1 VGIYAMKP
9 AFRATL
15 KPIERA
21 LLRARVTP
29 DMVTLAGLA
38 FAAGGGAGFV
48 LGRDGSAW
56 LVLVP
61 VAAFLRTAANALDG
75 MIAADTGTARPA
87 GEVLNETVDRLADI
101 AVFLPLL
108 AVPRVPDELVAG
120 AVAAMLVTSFVAV
133 AVKAAGG
140 PRLSAGVMGKPDRM
154 AVAGV
159 AAVLA
164 LWVDPPQVFTVMLWV
179 VLAGCA
185 VTIVQRAIAARRAL
199 GSSA

>member
-1 VGIYAMKP
+1 MGIYALKP

-15 KPIERA
+15 KPVERA
-21 LLRARVTP
+21 LLRAKVTP
-29 DMVTLAGLA
+29 DTVTWAGLA
-38 FAAGGGAGFV
+38 VSAVGGAGFV
-48 LGRDGSAW
+48 LGRDGSGW
-56 LVLVP
+56 LLLVP

-75 MIAADTGTARPA
+75 MIAADTGTARPT

-159 AAVLA
+159 AALVA
-164 LWVDPPQVFTVMLWV
+164 LWV

-185 VTIVQRAIAARRAL
+185 ITIVQRAVAARRTL
-199 GSSA
+199 RSAS